1 MAQPSFTTLPEYRE
15 LPLEEMQRAA
25 EAFLTTMRRR
35 RTVRDF
41 SSRGVPRDVIE
52 NCLSAAGTAPSGANQ
67 QPWHFVVV
75 GNPNLKRE
83 IRQASEEEERAFY
96 DHRAPQHWLD
106 ALEYLGTDDNKPF
119 LEAAPWLIVIFAESV
134 GVKADGTTAK
144 KYYVNESVGIAT
156 GVLIT
161 ALHLAGLV
169 TLTHTPSPMR
179 FLNKILD
186 RPDRERPF
194 LILVVGYP
202 EAEAKVPVIKKKP
215 LRDIA
220 TFLE

>member
-1 MAQPSFTTLPEYRE
+1 MAQPSFTILPEYRE

-106 ALEYLGTDDNKPF
+106 ASNYSQVTALLGIHAT
-119 LEAAPWLIVIFAESV
+119 LLRQAEAAGKQAAQLKAAFDKAYKDPSV
-134 GVKADGTTAK
+134 SGTQK
-144 KYYVNESVGIAT
+144 
-156 GVLIT
+156 
-161 ALHLAGLV
+161 
-169 TLTHTPSPMR
+169 
-179 FLNKILD
+179 
-186 RPDRERPF
+186 
-194 LILVVGYP
+194 
-202 EAEAKVPVIKKKP
+202 
-215 LRDIA
+215 
-220 TFLE
+220 